1 MVENKNTS
9 VDMIKQD
16 TLAETEENV
25 QSNTE
30 IEKSSSMFNGSAPK
44 VTPSTSTILGEKD
57 ALYQKEHS
65 QSATSIDLK
74 ISRKYNITLE
84 QARNRALRAIKRA
97 RERDSLLLDEDDKS

>member
-9 VDMIKQD
+9 VDMIEQD
-16 TLAETEENV
+16 MLAGTEENV

-30 IEKSSSMFNGSAPK
+30 IEKSSSMFTGSAPK
-44 VTPSTSTILGEKD
+44 VIPSPSTILGEKD
-57 ALYQKEHS
+57 ALYPQEHS

-74 ISRKYNITLE
+74 ISRKYHITLE

-97 RERDSLLLDEDDKS
+97 RERDLLLDEDDKS